1 MFEFSPDAIV
11 LADAAGR
18 ITDANPRALEMFG
31 FSREELVGQ
40 AVEVLVPRRFRERHP
55 AHRDR
60 YLADPHRR
68 SMGLGLELYGQRKDG
83 SEFPVDI
90 MLTPVET
97 SAGRI
102 VLSVIRDVSE
112 QRRAQEALLNAEAR
126 FHAIIESIGD
136 YAIFMLDTG
145 GNVVTWSQ
153 PAQRIK
159 GYTPGEIIGRHFS
172 VFYTPEDL
180 AAGKPR
186 RALHIA
192 ATQGR
197 FEEECWRVRK
207 DGSRFW
213 AGVVIAAMHGSD
225 GNLTGYT
232 KVTRD
237 FTDRKTLEESI
248 LLRLS
253 NVLLSGPD
261 LPRLLTAISAGIE
274 PVVSH
279 DLAMLAVYHAPSNQ
293 MRVLQLHIEGEKQT
307 AVPEFT
313 LPVEGSA
320 AGWVWTTRE
329 PLRLSPLDPARF
341 PLEEDIP
348 RLMAQQ
354 FKCFGAAPLL
364 GSDRAIGVFAIAG
377 RRPDAFSRRDLETL
391 SQIARQVS
399 PVVESVLA
407 LRRTLELSDTLMRE
421 KQYLEDELE
430 TEHNFSEIIG
440 ETASLR
446 RQLKQVE
453 TVAPTDATV
462 LVLGETGTG
471 KELIARA
478 IHRLSP
484 RSERTFVRLNCASIP
499 AGLLESELFGHEKGA
514 FTGAVS
520 QKLGRLELAHQGT
533 LFLDE
538 VGEIPPELQPKLLR
552 ALQEKEFE
560 RLGGTR
566 TIRVDIRMIAAT
578 NRDLGQM
585 VAEGEFRSDL
595 YYRLRVFPIE
605 LPPLRERTAD
615 IPLLVSYFVDKHARR
630 MGKSIEKIPDE
641 AMAAFTRWRWPG
653 NIRELENFLER
664 SVILTNG
671 PVLRAPLSELA
682 RSEDD
687 DTPESHGT
695 LEAAERAHILQVL
708 RETSGM
714 VGGPDGAAARLGL
727 KRTTLNSKLKKLS
740 INPRDIQPR

>member
-31 FSREELVGQ
+31 FSLEELAGQ

-261 LPRLLTAISAGIE
+261 LPRLLTAISAGIGI
-274 PVVSH
+274 
-279 DLAMLAVYHAPSNQ
+279 HAAGGRLRRRMGIHHP
-293 MRVLQLHIEGEKQT
+293 R
-307 AVPEFT
+307 A
-313 LPVEGSA
+313 SA
-320 AGWVWTTRE
+320 ARSAR
-329 PLRLSPLDPARF
+329 PRALS
-341 PLEEDIP
+341 
-348 RLMAQQ
+348 
-354 FKCFGAAPLL
+354 
-364 GSDRAIGVFAIAG
+364 AG
-377 RRPDAFSRRDLETL
+377 RRHSPAHGAAVQMFRRRSSARVGSR
-391 SQIARQVS
+391 
-399 PVVESVLA
+399 
-407 LRRTLELSDTLMRE
+407 
-421 KQYLEDELE
+421 
-430 TEHNFSEIIG
+430 H
-440 ETASLR
+440 
-446 RQLKQVE
+446 
-453 TVAPTDATV
+453 
-462 LVLGETGTG
+462 
-471 KELIARA
+471 
-478 IHRLSP
+478 
-484 RSERTFVRLNCASIP
+484 
-499 AGLLESELFGHEKGA
+499 
-514 FTGAVS
+514 
-520 QKLGRLELAHQGT
+520 
-533 LFLDE
+533 
-538 VGEIPPELQPKLLR
+538 
-552 ALQEKEFE
+552 
-560 RLGGTR
+560 
-566 TIRVDIRMIAAT
+566 
-578 NRDLGQM
+578 
-585 VAEGEFRSDL
+585 
-595 YYRLRVFPIE
+595 
-605 LPPLRERTAD
+605 
-615 IPLLVSYFVDKHARR
+615 
-630 MGKSIEKIPDE
+630 
-641 AMAAFTRWRWPG
+641 
-653 NIRELENFLER
+653 R
-664 SVILTNG
+664 SVRHRR
-671 PVLRAPLSELA
+671 PSP
-682 RSEDD
+682 
-687 DTPESHGT
+687 
-695 LEAAERAHILQVL
+695 
-708 RETSGM
+708 
-714 VGGPDGAAARLGL
+714 
-727 KRTTLNSKLKKLS
+727 
-740 INPRDIQPR
+740 